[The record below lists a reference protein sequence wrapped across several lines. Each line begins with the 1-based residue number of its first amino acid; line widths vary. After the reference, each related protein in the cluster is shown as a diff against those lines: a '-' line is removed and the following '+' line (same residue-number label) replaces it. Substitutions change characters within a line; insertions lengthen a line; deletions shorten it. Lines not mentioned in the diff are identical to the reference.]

1 MNLKKWRKKM
11 NLIITKNSKF
21 FEKIGS
27 YNYCNLEDMI
37 LPDTLAI
44 DSETTGLN
52 CLIDSV
58 FSIQI
63 GTGTNNYLIDL
74 QAYDTPLDKGKQIYI
89 EEVIPYLKDKTLVFH
104 NASFDIGFLYMKKFF
119 PDSVR
124 DTMLASKILHNG
136 EPPNIT
142 HGFGAVMERELG
154 IEYDKSEQKNIHKTK
169 LSNAKAIQYCF
180 NDVDR
185 LLELHTD
192 LWNKLEAYSAI
203 ETYLLNCEYIKA
215 MTYMELCGL
224 PISETKWKAKML
236 RDIENSKQA
245 QIAIIEYIF
254 DNLPKYRQRQLSLF
268 DTDKKISVK
277 LSSPTQMIPV
287 FKDFEINTINDE
299 GKESIEESVINKSS
313 HGFVKL
319 WLAYKES
326 EHRVTTF
333 GQKII
338 DKIHKGRIYTRFNPI
353 IDTCRISTRRG
364 EINFLNFSSDK
375 DTRDAFEAK
384 EGFVMVGCDY
394 SNQEARVLACVSGDY
409 ALIHSIV
416 NNIDVHC
423 QLAKEVYPEIKHL
436 SDDEIKKYH
445 KDKRQVGKV
454 ANFTVAFGG
463 NGYTISKNLNTTKE
477 EGEAIYNAYKTL
489 HKEIFEWGETV
500 YQSSVKNGYIESASG
515 FKLKLPYFQ
524 EFKELEKYV
533 TNLSKDFWEIYREG
547 KTQYVEQKE
556 TEEKRKEDKTISP
569 YKIKNR
575 DSYILYLENKDK
587 ISKFFKQKSEYFRLC
602 LNNPIQTTA
611 AHQTKRAVAKLFD
624 YIKQRNHLGKAK
636 ISVVCHD
643 EIQME
648 VREELALEYKE
659 QLGIIMREAADFY
672 MISDVI
678 KMEADANIG
687 KSWWEAK

>member
-1 MNLKKWRKKM
+1 MNY
-11 NLIITKNSKF
+11 IVTKNKEF
-21 FEKIGS
+21 FSKIGN
-27 YNYCNLEDMI
+27 YNYCDLKDML
-37 LPDTLAI
+37 LPDILAY
-44 DSETTGLN
+44 DSETLGLQA
-52 CLIDSV
+52 LTDAV

-63 GTGTNNYLIDL
+63 GTGSNNYLIDL
-74 QAYDTPLDKGKQIYI
+74 QVYDTPLSKGKQIYI
-89 EEVIPYLKDKTLVFH
+89 EEVIPYIKNKTLVFH
-104 NASFDIGFLYMKKFF
+104 NAAFDLGFLYVKRFF
-119 PDSVR
+119 PDNVR

-136 EPPNIT
+136 EPPHIT

-154 IEYDKSEQKNIHKTK
+154 LEYDKSEQKNIHKTK
-169 LSNAKAIQYCF
+169 LSNPKAIQYCF

-185 LLELHTD
+185 LLELHD
-192 LWNKLEAYSAI
+192 NLYKKLENYKAVD
-203 ETYLLNCEYIKA
+203 TYLLNCEYIKA

-224 PISETKWKAKML
+224 PISETKWKAKIIK
-236 RDIENSKQA
+236 DEENSKQA
-245 QIAIIEYIF
+245 QIKIIEYIY
-254 DNLPKYRQRQLSLF
+254 DNLEKYRQNQLSLF
-268 DTDKKISVK
+268 DTDKRIRVL

-287 FKDFEINTINDE
+287 FKDFGINVINDE
-299 GKESIEESVINKSS
+299 GKESIEEAVINKSS
-313 HGFVKL
+313 HEFVKL
-319 WLAYKES
+319 WLGYKES

-338 DKIHKGRIYTRFNPI
+338 DRIYKGRIYTRFNPI

-394 SNQEARVLACVSGDY
+394 ANQEARVLACLSQDE

-423 QLAKEVYPEIKHL
+423 QLAKEVYPEIKDL
-436 SDDEIKKYH
+436 SDDEIKKNH

-477 EGEAIYNAYKTL
+477 EGEVIYNAYKIL
-489 HKEIFEWGETV
+489 HKGIFDWGETIYKKAV
-500 YQSSVKNGYIESASG
+500 HNGYIESASG
-515 FKLKLPYFQ
+515 FKLKLPYFE
-524 EFKELEKYV
+524 EFKSLEKFI
-533 TNLSKDFWEIYREG
+533 TSLSKDFWETYREG
-547 KTQYVEQKE
+547 KTEYLEQRNV
-556 TEEKRKEDKTISP
+556 EEKRKKDKNIQQ

-575 DSYILYLENKDK
+575 KNYDVFINNKDK

-611 AHQTKRAVAKLFD
+611 AHQTKRAVARLFD
-624 YIKQRNHLGKAK
+624 YIKKRNHLGKAK

-672 MISDVI
+672 MKSDVI

-687 KSWWEAK
+687 KTWYEAK